1 MADGTLEWQD
11 ILNRMDEGRKFLPIV
26 NRIRQV
32 NEIVPHLRWMPANK
46 KGYHTFLTRVQ
57 EPSGYW
63 HARGAG
69 LKSEHSETGIEVEGH
84 GLLRGFSEIKDDYL
98 RESAEP
104 MTVKFQEDVA
114 YMDGLSKTFT
124 ASIFYASLAND
135 ARSLNGLATR
145 LNSLSQFN
153 VEGGGVSG
161 ANKAQSIWLIEH
173 GGDGLFMIYNPD
185 TTTAGITMRSRPP
198 QFVDHASD
206 GGRVWTHFTEF
217 EFGFGMCIKYHRH
230 VFRYANLNPGKGSVN
245 LHGPQTNAGAY
256 GGGNTFSLSTFI
268 DLLAERWTKRGGRA
282 YITRPMWAQLN
293 KAAMRTPGVELK
305 YVEDTMGREVPSIF
319 GTNFYTVE
327 QIGNETVV
335 PA

>member
-11 ILNRMDEGRKFLPIV
+11 ILNRMDDGRRFLPIV
-26 NRIRQV
+26 NRIRQQ
-32 NEIVPHLRWMPANK
+32 NEIVPHLRWMAANK
-46 KGYHTFLTRVQ
+46 KGYHTFLTRVN
-57 EPSGYW
+57 EPAGYW

-69 LKSEHSETGIEVEGH
+69 LRSEHSETGIEVEPI

-124 ASIFYASLAND
+124 ASLFYASLAND
-135 ARSLNGLATR
+135 PRSFDGLSPR
-145 LNSLSQFN
+145 LGETSRFN
-153 VEGGGVSG
+153 VVSG
-161 ANKAQSIWLIEH
+161 GLTSGSTQSIWLIEH
-173 GGDGLFMIYNPD
+173 GDDGLYMVYNPD
-185 TTTAGITMRSRPP
+185 TTTAGITMRARPP

-217 EFGFGMCIKYHRH
+217 EFGMGMCIKHHRH
-230 VFRYANLNPGKGSVN
+230 VFRYANLNATKGAVD
-245 LHGPQTNAGAY
+245 LQTAGNTY
-256 GGGNTFSLSTFI
+256 GSGNTFSLSTFI
-268 DLLAERWTKRGGRA
+268 DMLAERWTKRGGRA

-293 KAAMRTPGVELK
+293 KAALKTPGVELR

-319 GTNFYTVE
+319 GVMFYMVE
-327 QIGNETVV
+327 QLGNETAV